1 MKKAILLLFAV
12 FTINA
17 ATAQWLQQNSD
28 TTNHL
33 TSVCFTDNNTGFAVG
48 DSGTILKSIDGGE
61 NWSIINS
68 GISAMLNSV
77 FFINQN
83 IGYIVGNYGTL
94 LKTTNAGENW
104 TPVSSGTS
112 SNLLAIHFPTEDI
125 GYAVGGDVIEP
136 GLILKTTDG
145 GENWTSSTWDVN
157 TMLMAVYFINAD
169 TGFAV
174 GQKVFMN
181 FRGIILKTLNGGAHW
196 EIVFSCGSDYGILS
210 SICFTDENNG
220 FVAGQKNYT
229 GYLVKTTNG
238 GTTWTGNNVNIAQG
252 LHFGHFP
259 NSNIGYAVGNDSNM
273 NRIIL
278 KTTNGGNDW
287 SLQYTGGPYGLGLSC
302 VHFLNESTGFVM
314 GSKGLILKTTNGGTT
329 GINESEAIQNTIT
342 IFPNP
347 VKDRITLSSP
357 FVTNNIQFSVF
368 NVSGEKVIERQ
379 LTDNETQ
386 LDISALPQGVY
397 FVRVQDEKMVEV
409 GKMVKE

>member
-1 MKKAILLLFAV
+1 MFAV

-17 ATAQWLQQNSD
+17 ATAQWLPQNSN

-33 TSVCFTDNNTGFAVG
+33 TSICFTDNDTGFTVG
-48 DSGTILKSIDGGE
+48 EAGTILKSIDGGE

-68 GISAMLNSV
+68 GISAELNSV

-83 IGYIVGNYGTL
+83 IGYVVGNYGTI
-94 LKTTNAGENW
+94 LKTTDAGENW
-104 TPVSSGTS
+104 TTFITGTT
-112 SNLLAIHFPTEDI
+112 SNLLAVHFPTEDI
-125 GYAVGGDVIEP
+125 GYVVGGDVIEP

-145 GENWTSSTWDVN
+145 GESWASSTWEVN
-157 TMLMAVYFINAD
+157 TKLMAVYFMNND

-174 GQKVFMN
+174 GQKVFMS
-181 FRGIILKTLNGGAHW
+181 FRGIIIKTLNGGANW
-196 EIVFSCGSDYGILS
+196 ELVFSCGPDYGSLS
-210 SICFTDENNG
+210 SICFTDQNNG
-220 FVAGQKNYT
+220 FVSGQKNYT

-238 GTTWTGNNVNIAQG
+238 GTTWTGNYVNIAQG
-252 LHFGHFP
+252 LNFSHFP

-302 VHFLNESTGFVM
+302 VNFLNENNGFVV
-314 GSKGLILKTTNGGTT
+314 GSKGLILKTTSGGTT
-329 GINESEAIQNTIT
+329 GINESEAVQNSIT

-347 VKDRITLSSP
+347 IKDRITLLSTL
-357 FVTNNIQFSVF
+357 VTNNTQFSVF
-368 NVSGEKVIERQ
+368 NVSGEKLLERQ
-379 LTDNETQ
+379 LTNTEIQ
-386 LDISALPQGVY
+386 IDISALPQGVY
-397 FVRVQDEKMVEV
+397 FVRLQNEKMVEV